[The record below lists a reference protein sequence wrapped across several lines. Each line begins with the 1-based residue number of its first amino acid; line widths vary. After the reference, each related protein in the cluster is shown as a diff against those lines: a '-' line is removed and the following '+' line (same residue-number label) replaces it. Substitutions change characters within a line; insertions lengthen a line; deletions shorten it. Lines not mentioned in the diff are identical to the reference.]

1 MASHKAYR
9 TILGY
14 QVSAYGWIGEQHQA
28 TAAITSKLDR
38 HMLDARQWYAS
49 ISHLLALMPRA

>member
-1 MASHKAYR
+1 
-9 TILGY
+9 LGY
-14 QVSAYGWIGEQHQA
+14 PVSAYGWIGEQHQA
-28 TAAITSKLDR
+28 TAAITIKPEG